1 MQAFLAILRYD
12 LSQLSQS
19 WIARI
24 WVPLLIA
31 PALFLVVV
39 ASAEGEL
46 ASETLA
52 AYVVAVLMPLSAL
65 AVAVLTAGAIAGE
78 AQIIADGI
86 LSRSVTRTEFVS
98 AKIVARLGFTLAIYL
113 LVMVPF
119 SYLIVRYA
127 EADISYA
134 GLLVALF
141 TAALLLTFLGALG
154 MTLSTVMT
162 NVMVSVLVLLFV
174 VLVSGLLLQF
184 LGLEWMSAT
193 AVLTEMAPTIRGE
206 TAAWDTFRVLFVFS
220 GLTAVA
226 ILTTYSVFRQRD
238 L

>member
-12 LSQLSQS
+12 LSQLTQS
-19 WIARI
+19 WVSRI
-24 WVPLLIA
+24 WVPLLLV
-31 PALFLVVV
+31 PAFFLLVV
-39 ASAEGEL
+39 AATEDEL

-52 AYVVAVLMPLSAL
+52 AYLVAVLMPLSAL

-98 AKIVARLGFTLAIYL
+98 AKIVSRLGFTLVVYL
-113 LVMVPF
+113 LVMLPF

-127 EADISYA
+127 ASDVSFA

-154 MTLSTVMT
+154 LTLSTVMT
-162 NVMVSVLVLLFV
+162 NVLVSVLVLLLV
-174 VLVSGLLLQF
+174 VLSSGLLLEF
-184 LGLEWMSAT
+184 LGLSWMSVT
-193 AVLTEMAPTIRGE
+193 AVLAHLAPTIRGE
-206 TAAWDTFRVLFVFS
+206 TPAWDTFRVIFVFS
-220 GLTAVA
+220 GLTAAAVLA
-226 ILTTYSVFRQRD
+226 TYSVFRQRD

>member
-12 LSQLSQS
+12 LSQLTQS
-19 WIARI
+19 WVSRI
-24 WVPLLIA
+24 WIPLLVV

-39 ASAEGEL
+39 AATEDEL

-52 AYVVAVLMPLSAL
+52 AYVIAVLMPLSAL

-86 LSRSVTRTEFVS
+86 LSRSVTRNEFVS
-98 AKIVARLGFTLAIYL
+98 AKIVSRLGF
-113 LVMVPF
+113 V
-119 SYLIVRYA
+119 LIVYLAVMIPFAYLVIRYA
-127 EADISYA
+127 EADVSYA
-134 GLLVALF
+134 GLLVGLF

-154 MTLSTVMT
+154 LTLSTVMT
-162 NVMVSVLVLLFV
+162 NVMVSVLVLLLV
-174 VLVSGLLLQF
+174 VLVSGLTLQF
-184 LGLEWMSAT
+184 LGLSWMSAT
-193 AVLTEMAPTIRGE
+193 AVLTHLAPTIRGE
-206 TAAWDTFRVLFVFS
+206 TPAWDTFRVVFVFS

-226 ILTTYSVFRQRD
+226 VLATYSVFRQRD

>member
-12 LSQLSQS
+12 LSQLTQS
-19 WIARI
+19 WVSRI
-24 WVPLLIA
+24 WIPLLVV

-39 ASAEGEL
+39 AATEDEL

-52 AYVVAVLMPLSAL
+52 AYVIAVLMPLSAL

-86 LSRSVTRTEFVS
+86 LSRSVTRNEFVS
-98 AKIVARLGFTLAIYL
+98 AKIVSRLGF
-113 LVMVPF
+113 V
-119 SYLIVRYA
+119 LIVYLAVMIPFAYLVIRYA
-127 EADISYA
+127 EADVSYA
-134 GLLVALF
+134 GLLVGLF

-154 MTLSTVMT
+154 LTLSTVMT
-162 NVMVSVLVLLFV
+162 NVMVSVLVLLLV
-174 VLVSGLLLQF
+174 VLVSGLTLQF
-184 LGLEWMSAT
+184 LGLSWMSAT
-193 AVLTEMAPTIRGE
+193 AVLTYLAPTIRGE
-206 TAAWDTFRVLFVFS
+206 TPAWDTFRVVFVFS

-226 ILTTYSVFRQRD
+226 VLATYSVFRQRD

>member
-1 MQAFLAILRYD
+1 MQAFMAILRYD
-12 LSQLSQS
+12 ASQLLRS
-19 WIARI
+19 WVTRL
-24 WVPLLIA
+24 WLPLLVA
-31 PALFLVVV
+31 PALFLVIV
-39 ASAEGEL
+39 AANEDEL

-52 AYVVAVLMPLSAL
+52 AYVGAVLMPLSAL

-98 AKIVARLGFTLAIYL
+98 AKIVARLGFALVIFLA
-113 LVMVPF
+113 VMIPF

-127 EADISYA
+127 AADVSYA
-134 GLLVALF
+134 GLISALF

-162 NVMVSVLVLLFV
+162 NVLVSVLVLLVV
-174 VLVSGLLLQF
+174 VLVSGLVLQF
-184 LGLEWMSAT
+184 LGLTWMSST
-193 AVLTEMAPTIRGE
+193 AVLTELAPTIRGE
-206 TAAWDTFRVLFVFS
+206 TPVWDTFRVIFVFG
-220 GLTAVA
+220 GLTAAA
-226 ILTTYSVFRQRD
+226 IMATYSVFRTRD

>member
-12 LSQLSQS
+12 SSQLLRS
-19 WIARI
+19 WVTRL
-24 WVPLLIA
+24 WLPLLVM

-39 ASAEGEL
+39 AANEEEL

-52 AYVVAVLMPLSAL
+52 AYVAAVLMPLSAL

-98 AKIVARLGFTLAIYL
+98 AKIVARLGFALIVFT

-119 SYLIVRYA
+119 TYLVVRYA
-127 EADISYA
+127 AADVSYG
-134 GLLVALF
+134 GLIVALF

-154 MTLSTVMT
+154 LTLSTVMT
-162 NVMVSVLVLLFV
+162 NVLVSVLVLLV
-174 VLVSGLLLQF
+174 TVLASGLVLQF
-184 LGLEWMSAT
+184 LGLRWMSTT
-193 AVLTEMAPTIRGE
+193 AVLTELAPTIRGE
-206 TAAWDTFRVLFVFS
+206 TPAWDLFRVVFVFA
-220 GLTAVA
+220 GLTAVS
-226 ILTTYSVFRQRD
+226 IMTTFSVFRARD

>member
-12 LSQLSQS
+12 LSQLTQS
-19 WIARI
+19 WVSRI
-24 WVPLLIA
+24 WVPMLLV
-31 PALFLVVV
+31 PAFFLLVV
-39 ASAEGEL
+39 ASTEDEL

-52 AYVVAVLMPLSAL
+52 AYLVAVLMPLSAL

-86 LSRSVTRTEFVS
+86 LSRSVTRAEFVS
-98 AKIVARLGFTLAIYL
+98 AKIVARLGFTLAVYL
-113 LVMVPF
+113 VVMIPF

-127 EADISYA
+127 EADVSYA
-134 GLLVALF
+134 GLLVGLF

-154 MTLSTVMT
+154 LTLSTVMT
-162 NVMVSVLVLLFV
+162 NVMVSVLVLLIV
-174 VLVSGLLLQF
+174 VLSSGLLLEF
-184 LGLEWMSAT
+184 LGLSWMSVT
-193 AVLTEMAPTIRGE
+193 AVLTHLAPTIRGE
-206 TAAWDTFRVLFVFS
+206 TAAWDTFRVVFVFS

-226 ILTTYSVFRQRD
+226 ILTTYSVFRRRD

>member
-12 LSQLSQS
+12 LSQLTQS
-19 WIARI
+19 WVSRI
-24 WVPLLIA
+24 WVPVLLV
-31 PALFLVVV
+31 PAFFLLVV
-39 ASAEGEL
+39 ASTEDEL

-52 AYVVAVLMPLSAL
+52 AYLVAVLMPLSAL

-86 LSRSVTRTEFVS
+86 LSRSVTRAEFVS
-98 AKIVARLGFTLAIYL
+98 AKIVARLGFTLAVYL
-113 LVMVPF
+113 VVMIPF

-127 EADISYA
+127 EADVSYA
-134 GLLVALF
+134 GLLIGLF

-154 MTLSTVMT
+154 LTLSTVMT
-162 NVMVSVLVLLFV
+162 NVMVSVLVLLIV
-174 VLVSGLLLQF
+174 VLSSGLLLEF
-184 LGLEWMSAT
+184 LGLSWMSVT
-193 AVLTEMAPTIRGE
+193 AVLTHLAPTIRGE
-206 TAAWDTFRVLFVFS
+206 TAAWDTFRVVFVFS

>member
-12 LSQLSQS
+12 LSQLTQS
-19 WIARI
+19 WVSRI

-31 PALFLVVV
+31 PAFFLLIV
-39 ASAEGEL
+39 AATEDEL

-52 AYVVAVLMPLSAL
+52 AYLVAVLMPLSAL

-86 LSRSVTRTEFVS
+86 LSRSVTRAEFVS
-98 AKIVARLGFTLAIYL
+98 AKVVSRLGFTLVIFM
-113 LVMVPF
+113 LVMIPF

-127 EADISYA
+127 EADVSYT
-134 GLLVALF
+134 GLLVGLF

-154 MTLSTVMT
+154 LTLSTVMT
-162 NVMVSVLVLLFV
+162 NVMVSVLSLLIV
-174 VLVSGLLLQF
+174 VMASGLLLQF
-184 LGLEWMSAT
+184 LGLSWMSVT
-193 AVLTEMAPTIRGE
+193 AVLAHLAPTIRGE
-206 TAAWDTFRVLFVFS
+206 TAAWDTFRVVFVFS
-220 GLTAVA
+220 GLTAA
-226 ILTTYSVFRQRD
+226 SILTTYSVFRQRD

>member
-12 LSQLSQS
+12 LMQLTQS
-19 WIARI
+19 WVSRI

-31 PALFLVVV
+31 PAFFLVIV
-39 ASAEGEL
+39 ASTEDEL

-52 AYVVAVLMPLSAL
+52 AYLVAVLMPLSAL

-98 AKIVARLGFTLAIYL
+98 AKIVARLGFTLAIYF

-119 SYLIVRYA
+119 SYLIVRYS
-127 EADISYA
+127 EADISYT

-141 TAALLLTFLGALG
+141 TGALLLTFLGALG
-154 MTLSTVMT
+154 LTLSTVMT

-174 VLVSGLLLQF
+174 VLISGLLLQF
-184 LGLEWMSAT
+184 LGLSWMSTT
-193 AVLTEMAPTIRGE
+193 AVLTRLAPTIRGE
-206 TAAWDTFRVLFVFS
+206 TAGWDTFRVVFVFS
-220 GLTAVA
+220 GLTAVSV
-226 ILTTYSVFRQRD
+226 LTTYSVFRQRD

>member
-12 LSQLSQS
+12 LLQLTQS
-19 WIARI
+19 WVSRI
-24 WVPLLIA
+24 WVPLLIV
-31 PALFLVVV
+31 PAFFLLIV
-39 ASAEGEL
+39 ASTEGEL

-52 AYVVAVLMPLSAL
+52 AYLVAVLMPLSAL

-86 LSRSVTRTEFVS
+86 LSRSVTRAEFVS
-98 AKIVARLGFTLAIYL
+98 AKIVSRLGFTLAVYL
-113 LVMVPF
+113 VVMIPF

-141 TAALLLTFLGALG
+141 TTALLLTFLGALG
-154 MTLSTVMT
+154 LTLSTVMT
-162 NVMVSVLVLLFV
+162 NVMVSVLVLLV
-174 VLVSGLLLQF
+174 VVISSGLLLEF
-184 LGLEWMSAT
+184 LGLSWMSVT
-193 AVLTEMAPTIRGE
+193 AVLAELAPTLRGE
-206 TAAWDTFRVLFVFS
+206 TAAWDTFRVVFVFT

>member
-12 LSQLSQS
+12 LLQLTQS
-19 WIARI
+19 WVSRI
-24 WVPLLIA
+24 WIPMLLA
-31 PALFLVVV
+31 PAFFLVVV
-39 ASAEGEL
+39 AATENEL

-52 AYVVAVLMPLSAL
+52 AYLIAVLMPLSAL
-65 AVAVLTAGAIAGE
+65 AVAVLTSGAIAGE

-98 AKIVARLGFTLAIYL
+98 AKIVSRLGFALAVYL
-113 LVMVPF
+113 LVMLPF
-119 SYLIVRYA
+119 SYLIIRYA
-127 EADISYA
+127 ESDISYA
-134 GLLVALF
+134 GLLAGLL

-154 MTLSTVMT
+154 LTLSTVMT
-162 NVMVSVLVLLFV
+162 NVMVSVVVLLFV

-184 LGLEWMSAT
+184 LGLSWMSTT
-193 AVLTEMAPTIRGE
+193 AVLTELAPTIRGE
-206 TAAWDTFRVLFVFS
+206 TAVWDTFRVLFVFS

-226 ILTTYSVFRQRD
+226 LLTTYSVFRQRD

>member
-1 MQAFLAILRYD
+1 MQAFMAILRYD
-12 LSQLSQS
+12 AAQLLQS
-19 WIARI
+19 WVTRV
-24 WVPLLIA
+24 WVPLLLA

-39 ASAEGEL
+39 AASENEL

-52 AYVVAVLMPLSAL
+52 AYVAAVLMPLSAV

-98 AKIVARLGFTLAIYL
+98 AKIVARLGFALAVFL

-119 SYLIVRYA
+119 TYLIIRYA
-127 EADISYA
+127 ATDVSYA
-134 GLLVALF
+134 GLLVGLF

-154 MTLSTVMT
+154 LTLSTVMT
-162 NVMVSVLVLLFV
+162 NVLVSVLVLLVV
-174 VLVSGLLLQF
+174 VLASGLVLQF
-184 LGLEWMSAT
+184 LGLNWMSTT
-193 AVLTEMAPTIRGE
+193 AVLTQMAPTIRGE
-206 TAAWDTFRVLFVFS
+206 TPAWDTFRVIFVFG
-220 GLTAVA
+220 GLTAVS
-226 ILTTYSVFRQRD
+226 ILATFSVFRQRD

>member
-12 LSQLSQS
+12 SAQLLRS
-19 WIARI
+19 WVTRL
-24 WVPLLIA
+24 WLPLLVA

-39 ASAEGEL
+39 SANQNEL

-52 AYVVAVLMPLSAL
+52 AYLAAVFVPLSAL
-65 AVAVLTAGAIAGE
+65 AVAVLTSGAIAGE

-86 LSRSVTRTEFVS
+86 LSRSVTRTEFVA
-98 AKIVARLGFTLAIYL
+98 AKLVSRLGFSMLVYL

-127 EADISYA
+127 AEDVSYPGLIA
-134 GLLVALF
+134 GLF
-141 TAALLLTFLGALG
+141 TVALLLTFLGALG

-162 NVMVSVLVLLFV
+162 NVLVSVLVLLVV
-174 VLVSGLLLQF
+174 VLASGLILQF
-184 LGLEWMSAT
+184 LGLTWMSTT
-193 AVLTEMAPTIRGE
+193 AVLTHLAPTIRGE
-206 TAAWDTFRVLFVFS
+206 TPVWDTIRVIVVFS
-220 GLTAVA
+220 GLTVVAVM
-226 ILTTYSVFRQRD
+226 TTFTVFRARD